1 MSNKYNYTGDYML
14 KRASFR
20 RIMVATLALFILLII
35 YFFPTTTPI
44 EESLSYIEKQEM
56 PIFLVDSLE
65 YIARTSIVKESGNT
79 NDLILEVVESLTI
92 NSEKSNYIRD
102 GFKGIIPEETKVNS
116 IKLENGILTIDFSK
130 ELLNVEK
137 GKEEKMIEAI
147 VYSLLE
153 IKEIKKISILVEGE
167 KLSYLP
173 NTSEKLPEFLDKS
186 YGVNKIYN
194 FDSIKDTSK
203 TTIYYLS
210 KYNDYYYYVPVTKIS
225 NETTEKAEIIIKE
238 LKSTP
243 IYHTNL
249 ISYLAASTNLT
260 NYELLED
267 SISLS
272 FDNHLLANLHDEDM
286 LEEVKYS
293 IALSLRDSY
302 GIEKVLFN
310 YPDSEEEVMAFN

>member
-79 NDLILEVVESLTI
+79 NDLILEVIESLTI

-173 NTSEKLPEFLDKS
+173 NTSEKLPKFLDKS

-260 NYELLED
+260 NYELLEN

>member
-1 MSNKYNYTGDYML
+1 ML
-14 KRASFR
+14 KKSSLR

-65 YIARTSIVKESGNT
+65 YIARTSIVQESKT
-79 NDLILEVVESLTI
+79 TDELILEVIESLTI
-92 NSEKSNYIRD
+92 GSEKSSYIRD
-102 GFKGIIPEETKVNS
+102 GFKGIIPEGTKVLDNN
-116 IKLENGILTIDFSK
+116 LENGILTINFNK
-130 ELLNVEK
+130 NFLNVSIK
-137 GKEEKMIEAI
+137 DEEKMLEALI
-147 VYSLLE
+147 YSILE
-153 IKEIKKISILVEGE
+153 ISGIKKLSIEVEGE
-167 KLSYLP
+167 KLKNLP
-173 NTSEKLPEFLDKS
+173 NSKKKLPEFLDKN

-194 FDSIKDTSK
+194 LDSIKDTSK

-210 KYNDYYYYVPVTKIS
+210 KHNDYYYYVPVTKVS
-225 NETTEKAEIIIKE
+225 NETGEKAEIIIKE

-260 NYELLED
+260 NYELLEN

-272 FDNHLLANLHDEDM
+272 FDNHLLANLNDEDM

-302 GIEKVLFN
+302 GIEEVLFN
-310 YPDSEEEVMAFN
+310 YPDSDQEVMAFN